1 MKKMKYY
8 KISKLLNDSTI
19 SKFVR
24 KYWIEVN
31 DFSSGQ
37 YFVNKNIRIKTL
49 ILRSHLCDYS
59 DSYIIAKGRTIATDN
74 SAANRRNIKLTF
86 KINAPFRLCISK
98 INTH

>member
-1 MKKMKYY
+1 M
-8 KISKLLNDSTI
+8 
-19 SKFVR
+19 
-24 KYWIEVN
+24 
-31 DFSSGQ
+31 
-37 YFVNKNIRIKTL
+37 
-49 ILRSHLCDYS
+49 CDYS